1 MNLQDFRN
9 NQELIGALVI
19 IFIIMATYY
28 YYLYKE
34 YKKTKDTYDS
44 KRFVSICPDYWSL
57 TSNSNPEDKIIKCK
71 NEKNIGRCNHNIDKD
86 FSSKLY
92 QDDIAKCKWSKYCNA
107 PWEGVDH
114 LCADLTVN
122 QLDPGK

>member
-44 KRFVSICPDYWSL
+44 KRFVSICKDTDTLL
-57 TSNSNPEDKIIKCK
+57 TI
-71 NEKNIGRCNHNIDKD
+71 
-86 FSSKLY
+86 
-92 QDDIAKCKWSKYCNA
+92 
-107 PWEGVDH
+107 
-114 LCADLTVN
+114 
-122 QLDPGK
+122 